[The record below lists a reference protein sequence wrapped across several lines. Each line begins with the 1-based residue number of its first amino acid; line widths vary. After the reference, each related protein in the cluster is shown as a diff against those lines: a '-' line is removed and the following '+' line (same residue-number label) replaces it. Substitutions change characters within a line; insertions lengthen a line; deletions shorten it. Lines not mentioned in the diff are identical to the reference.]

1 MQSDVIES
9 EVNNLLEQF
18 SDLNNEDLKELLEGD
33 STKLNTKL
41 DELVNNSSML
51 KSLQAQK
58 EYIIANNIKMAQFNL
73 NRQSS
78 FEDMKSYVLNLNE
91 ESLNLNKEVNN
102 KLDKIKKFYDHYSM
116 ESIYALMQT
125 NLQDI
130 EEESEK
136 IANQFLNKEINLDTF
151 LKEYIKRRTEA
162 HLRRIKTERFASLLY
177 NH

>member
-1 MQSDVIES
+1 
-9 EVNNLLEQF
+9 
-18 SDLNNEDLKELLEGD
+18 
-33 STKLNTKL
+33 
-41 DELVNNSSML
+41 
-51 KSLQAQK
+51 
-58 EYIIANNIKMAQFNL
+58 MAQFNL